1 MESPA
6 VRVLIIDD
14 EPMVRAT
21 FVAFMK
27 HWGYIT
33 REAENGQV
41 GLEIFQQEPFD
52 VVLTDLD
59 MPVMG
64 GLAVLAY
71 LHEHA
76 PDTPVV
82 IISGAGQLDD
92 AVQTVKLGAWDY
104 LTKPVGSMAIL
115 ESTIQRCLEKARLI
129 KENKRYQDYLEE
141 EVSKK
146 TEALRQNNMALRAEV
161 ADRKRKEE
169 EVLLMNRHLEEVADA
184 SGELFAFQTIPE
196 LMTGVLE
203 SLQYLLKGGAQ
214 NTFEN
219 GGLVF
224 FDNSFVVAKDKADM
238 IVLSGTGIFTGR
250 EGLSASEVLPER
262 LFAKVHALLT
272 EGRGAGLDGHDF
284 LVHMRTVNR
293 AECAIYIDC
302 PSPVSEADKR
312 LTQIYITNVA
322 SAYDSILLNE
332 EISNS
337 QKEVIFTLGEVIET
351 RSKESAN
358 HVQRVAEYSYLLA
371 QKCGLEETEA
381 DLLRYASPMH
391 DAGKIGISDSILN
404 KPGKLTDEEF
414 GIMQSHSAIG
424 YEILK
429 SSQRPILQ
437 AAAIV
442 AHEHHEKWN
451 GRGYPRG
458 LAGEEIHIYGRIVAL
473 ADVFDALGSDRCY
486 KAAWPIEKILAL
498 IKEERGNHFDPALVD
513 HFFANL
519 DEFLRI
525 KRDLPDA

>member
-1 MESPA
+1 MASPA

-14 EPMVRAT
+14 EPMVRGT
-21 FVAFMK
+21 FVAFMR

-33 REAENGQV
+33 REAENGRI

-52 VVLTDLD
+52 IVLTDLD

-104 LTKPVGSMAIL
+104 LMKPVSSMAIL
-115 ESTIQRCLEKARLI
+115 ESTIERCLEKARLI
-129 KENKRYQDYLEE
+129 KDNKRYQNYLEE
-141 EVSKK
+141 EVEKK

-169 EVLLMNRHLEEVADA
+169 EVLLMNKHLEEVADA
-184 SGELFAFQTIPE
+184 SGELFAYQTVPE
-196 LMTGVLE
+196 LMCGVLE
-203 SLQYLLKGGAQ
+203 SLRYLLKGGAQ
-214 NTFEN
+214 NIHEN
-219 GGLVF
+219 GGQTF
-224 FDNSFVVAKDKADM
+224 FHDGFVVVQDQENMVMLCGA
-238 IVLSGTGIFTGR
+238 GIYTGR
-250 EGLSASEVLPER
+250 EGLSACEVLPKRVYEKVTR
-262 LFAKVHALLT
+262 LFA
-272 EGRGAGLDGHDF
+272 EGKGGLDGNDY
-284 LVHMRTVNR
+284 LIHMRTANR

-302 PSPVSEADKR
+302 LSPVSEADQR
-312 LTQIYITNVA
+312 LMQIYITNVA

-332 EISNS
+332 EIANS

-358 HVQRVAEYSYLLA
+358 HVKRVAEYSYLLA
-371 QKCGLEETEA
+371 NKYGLSEAEA

-391 DAGKIGISDSILN
+391 DVGKIGIPDSILN

-414 GIMQSHSAIG
+414 RIMQNHTTMG
-424 YEILK
+424 YDILK
-429 SSQRPILQ
+429 GSQRPILQ

-442 AHEHHEKWN
+442 AHEHHEKWY

-458 LAGEEIHIYGRIVAL
+458 LAGEDIHIYGRIVAL

-486 KAAWPIEKILAL
+486 KAAWPIEKILVL
-498 IKEERGNHFDPALVD
+498 VREERGQHFDPALVD
-513 HFFANL
+513 IFFDNL
-519 DEFLRI
+519 DDFLRI
-525 KRDLPDA
+525 RRDIPDA

>member
-1 MESPA
+1 MVSPA
-6 VRVLIIDD
+6 IRVLVIDD
-14 EPMVRAT
+14 EPMVRGT

-41 GLEIFQQEPFD
+41 GLEIFQREPFD
-52 VVLTDLD
+52 IVLTDLD

-104 LTKPVGSMAIL
+104 LMKPVSSMAIL
-115 ESTIQRCLEKARLI
+115 ESTIERCLEKARLI
-129 KENKRYQDYLEE
+129 KENKRYQNYLEE
-141 EVSKK
+141 EVEKK
-146 TEALRQNNMALRAEV
+146 TEALRQNNMALRLEV
-161 ADRKRKEE
+161 ADRKHKEE
-169 EVLLMNRHLEEVADA
+169 EVLLMNKHLEEVVDA
-184 SGELFAFQTIPE
+184 SGELFAYQTVPE
-196 LMTGVLE
+196 LMCGVLE
-203 SLQYLLKGGAQ
+203 SLQYLLQGTRQ
-214 NTFEN
+214 DNHDN
-219 GGLVF
+219 GGLSIF
-224 FDNSFVVAKDKADM
+224 ANGFVVVKDTEEVV
-238 IVLSGTGIFTGR
+238 ICGSGIYAGR
-250 EGLSASEVLPER
+250 EGMNASEVLPER
-262 LFAKVHALLT
+262 LYKKVSRLFV
-272 EGRGAGLDGHDF
+272 EGKGGLDGRDY
-284 LVHMRTVNR
+284 LIYMRTVNR
-293 AECAIYIDC
+293 AECVIYIDC
-302 PSPVSEADKR
+302 LSPVSEADQR
-312 LTQIYITNVA
+312 LMQIYITNVA
-322 SAYDSILLNE
+322 SAFDSILLNE

-358 HVQRVAEYSYLLA
+358 HVRRVAEYSYLLA
-371 QKCGLEETEA
+371 RRCGLGEAEA
-381 DLLRYASPMH
+381 DLLRHASPMH

-414 GIMQSHSAIG
+414 KIMQNHTTMG
-424 YEILK
+424 YDILK
-429 SSQRPILQ
+429 GSQRPILK

-442 AHEHHEKWN
+442 AFEHHEKWN

-458 LAGEEIHIYGRIVAL
+458 LAAEDIHIYGRIVAL

-486 KAAWPIEKILAL
+486 KAAWPTEKILAL
-498 IKEERGNHFDPALVD
+498 VREERGHHFDPALVD
-513 HFFANL
+513 AFFAHL

-525 KRDLPDA
+525 KRDIPDTV

>member
-1 MESPA
+1 MRSQV

-14 EPMVRAT
+14 EPMVRGT

-27 HWGYIT
+27 HWGYVT

-41 GLEIFQQEPFD
+41 GLELFKQEPFD
-52 VVLTDLD
+52 IVITDLD

-64 GLAVLAY
+64 GLEVLAY

-82 IISGAGQLDD
+82 IVSGAGQLDD

-115 ESTIQRCLEKARLI
+115 ESTIQRCLEKAGLI
-129 KENKRYQDYLEE
+129 KENKQYQKHLEE

-146 TEALRQNNMALRAEV
+146 TEALRQNNMALRAEI

-184 SGELFAFQTIPE
+184 SGELFAYQTIPE
-196 LMTGVLE
+196 LMSGVLE
-203 SLQYLLKGGAQ
+203 SLQYLLKGGARNNHETGDQ
-214 NTFEN
+214 
-219 GGLVF
+219 VF
-224 FDNSFVVAKDKADM
+224 FDNGFVVSRNQDGMD
-238 IVLSGTGIFTGR
+238 VLSGTGIFAGR
-250 EGLSASEVLPER
+250 EGMDAFEALPGRIFE
-262 LFAKVHALLT
+262 KVNAILT
-272 EGRGAGLDGHDF
+272 EGRGAGFDGRDYF
-284 LVHMRTVNR
+284 VHMRTVNR
-293 AECAIYIDC
+293 AECVLYIDC
-302 PSPVSEADKR
+302 LTPVSEADQR
-312 LTQIYITNVA
+312 LTQIYLTNVA
-322 SAYDSILLNE
+322 SAYDSIMLNE

-358 HVQRVAEYSYLLA
+358 HVRRVAEYSYLLA
-371 QKCGLEETEA
+371 RKYGLDEA
-381 DLLRYASPMH
+381 ESDLLRYASPMH

-404 KPGKLTDEEF
+404 KPGKLTDDEF
-414 GIMQSHSAIG
+414 RIMQSHATIG
-424 YEILK
+424 YDILK
-429 SSQRPILQ
+429 ASQRPILQ

-458 LAGEEIHIYGRIVAL
+458 LAGEDIHVYGRIVAL

-498 IKEERGNHFDPALVD
+498 IKEERGNHFDPVLVD
-513 HFFANL
+513 NFFANL

-525 KRDLPDA
+525 KRDIPDS

>member
-1 MESPA
+1 MASQPI
-6 VRVLIIDD
+6 RVLVIDD
-14 EPMVRAT
+14 EPMVRGT

-33 REAENGQV
+33 REAENGQI
-41 GLEIFQQEPFD
+41 GLEIFNQEPFD
-52 VVLTDLD
+52 IVLTDLD
-59 MPVMG
+59 MPIMG
-64 GLAVLAY
+64 GLAVLEY
-71 LHEHA
+71 LHEHS

-115 ESTIQRCLEKARLI
+115 ESTIERCLEKARLI
-129 KENKRYQDYLEE
+129 KDNKRYQNYLEE
-141 EVSKK
+141 EVEKK

-169 EVLLMNRHLEEVADA
+169 EVLLMNKHLEEVADA
-184 SGELFAFQTIPE
+184 SGELFAYQTVPE
-196 LMTGVLE
+196 LMSGILE

-214 NTFEN
+214 DRQENGGRPFFEN
-219 GGLVF
+219 GFAVVQEQDEMVMLCGL
-224 FDNSFVVAKDKADM
+224 
-238 IVLSGTGIFTGR
+238 GIYLDR
-250 EGLSASEVLPER
+250 EGLDAHVALSEPLYRRVKGI
-262 LFAKVHALLT
+262 FN
-272 EGRGAGLDGHDF
+272 EGKGQLDGSEYF
-284 LVHMRTVNR
+284 IYMRTVNR
-293 AECAIYIDC
+293 AECVIYLDC
-302 PSPVSEADKR
+302 LSPVSEADQR
-312 LTQIYITNVA
+312 LMQIYITNVA
-322 SAYDSILLNE
+322 SAYDSIMLNE

-371 QKCGLEETEA
+371 SKIGLGEVEA

-391 DAGKIGISDSILN
+391 DAGKIGIPDSILN
-404 KPGKLTDEEF
+404 KPGKLTEEEF
-414 GIMQSHSAIG
+414 RIMQNHTVMG
-424 YEILK
+424 YDILK
-429 SSQRPILQ
+429 GSQRPILK
-437 AAAIV
+437 AAAVV

-451 GRGYPRG
+451 GKGYPRG
-458 LAGEEIHIYGRIVAL
+458 LAGEDIHIYGRIVAL

-486 KAAWPIEKILAL
+486 KAAWPNERIFAL
-498 IKEERGNHFDPALVD
+498 LREERGNHFDPVLID
-513 HFFANL
+513 LFFDNL